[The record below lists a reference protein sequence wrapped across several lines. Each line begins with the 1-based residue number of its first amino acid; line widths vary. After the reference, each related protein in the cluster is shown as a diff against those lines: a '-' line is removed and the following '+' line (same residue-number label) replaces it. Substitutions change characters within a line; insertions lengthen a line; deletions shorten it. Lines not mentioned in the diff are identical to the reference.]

1 MPQSKSCKKRVK
13 TSAKANVR
21 NRAMRSKIQTATKR
35 LEDATTA
42 EDVNSALQTVYS
54 VLDRAAKKNVIHKN
68 KAANRKS
75 KLSALAKTLVA

>member
-21 NRAMRSKIQTATKR
+21 NRAVRSRITTATKK
-35 LEDATTA
+35 LMSATTA
-42 EDVNSALQTVYS
+42 DEAKGALKAVFS
-54 VLDRAAKKNVIHKN
+54 VLDRAVKSNVIHKN

-75 KLSALAKTLVA
+75 KLSLMASKVA